1 MTRVARRAAVAV
13 LAAGALTASAVQA
26 GAATTA
32 ADRHWAPPAKATV
45 HPGVT
50 VTIAG
55 VKCVA
60 GFIVKQRHRV
70 FLTLPASCS
79 GVSDG
84 QPVDG
89 CVSAQVPVGLK
100 VPIEG
105 ARHRG
110 TIAYSSFTEMQ
121 LSGER
126 RINRCTNNSLTLIRI
141 DRRDVKRTNPSLPVL
156 GGPTGLQPDATAAP
170 GQLTVLL
177 SGAATTAQATST
189 TAGGW
194 AHGLVIDGQADNL
207 SVGSPVVDPDGKA
220 VGMVTVVPF
229 HGLAGESTVSDLARE
244 LRALRRTPGFHHVH
258 LVKGTQDF
266 RTASLPLP
274 TPLP

>member
-1 MTRVARRAAVAV
+1 MRTIARRAAVAA
-13 LAAGALTASAVQA
+13 LAATALTAGAVQA
-26 GAATTA
+26 GAATA
-32 ADRHWAPPAKATV
+32 RADRQWAPASEATV

-60 GFIVKQRHRV
+60 GFVVKQRHRV
-70 FLTLPASCS
+70 FLTVPASCS

-89 CVSAQVPVGLK
+89 CASAQVPVGLK
-100 VPIEG
+100 VRIQG

-110 TIAYSSFTEMQ
+110 TIAYSSFAAMQ
-121 LSGER
+121 LSGESR
-126 RINRCTNNSLTLIRI
+126 VNRCANNSLTLIRI
-141 DRRDVKRTNPSLPVL
+141 DRRDLRRTNPSLPVL
-156 GGPTGLQPDATAAP
+156 GGPAGLDPAATAAP
-170 GQLTVLL
+170 TQLTVLL
-177 SGAATTAQATST
+177 SGAATAAQATST
-189 TAGGW
+189 TAAGW
-194 AHGLVIDGQADNL
+194 AHGVVIDGEADNL
-207 SVGSPVVDPDGKA
+207 SVGSPVVDGAGKA

-244 LRALRRTPGFHHVH
+244 LRALRHTPGFHHVH
-258 LVKGTQDF
+258 LVKGTESY
-266 RTASLPLP
+266 RPSSLPLP